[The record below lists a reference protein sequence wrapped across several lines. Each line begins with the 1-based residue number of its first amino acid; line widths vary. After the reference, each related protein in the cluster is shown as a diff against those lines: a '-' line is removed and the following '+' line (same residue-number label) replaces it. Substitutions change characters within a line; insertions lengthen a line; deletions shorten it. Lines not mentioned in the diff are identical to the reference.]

1 MPRRYFWD
9 YKVSTLD
16 YSHYHQ
22 HKTDHLQV
30 IYVCHTCKLWEWETS
45 VVKITYPP
53 GGVKEKNT
61 LLGTILGKKRM
72 LASFIDVNWKVGI
85 FSKIIFLWI
94 YQPECEKYSQNST
107 TKGLSQYTKAKSNKK
122 YRTEMINIKET

>member
-30 IYVCHTCKLWEWETS
+30 IYVCHICKLWEWETS

-72 LASFIDVNWKVGI
+72 LASFIDVNLKVGI
-85 FSKIIFLWI
+85 FNKTIFFMNLSAWMWEIFTIFYHKRFVSVHKSKVKRDVNVF
-94 YQPECEKYSQNST
+94 
-107 TKGLSQYTKAKSNKK
+107 G
-122 YRTEMINIKET
+122 